1 MGSVG
6 RRLALL
12 ALFVTAAL
20 AWPASSWAADG
31 KLDGTTMVYTAA
43 NGESNSAVVRLV
55 NRSGTDYYEVFDAGA
70 VITAQTPCL
79 DQSQG
84 APNANTMQCPVNLV
98 QSMSASLGDGNDSIS
113 VETPL
118 PTSIGAGGGADTMTG
133 GPAADYLRGGQ
144 GDDTVTGGGGNDQL
158 IGDDPKDPANPATL
172 LGGNDSLD
180 GGAGDD
186 SVDGEAGADTL
197 TGGDGNDV
205 LNGSEGNDRLLADG
219 GQDDLNGGDGVDVAD
234 YSARTGPQFLS
245 LDGVRN
251 DGEGARVDDIGVD
264 VENIAGSQGSDQIS
278 GSDQPNQL
286 DGNGGDD
293 SIASGAGA
301 DVITGGDGNDSENGG
316 DGNDSLS
323 GDGGDDSVSGDA
335 GDDGLNGGAGND
347 ALSGGDG
354 ADTESGGD
362 GNDAIAG
369 GAGADTMQGDAG
381 NDSLDGGTGPD
392 IFAGGDGSDTGD
404 YRSRANA
411 VAVTL
416 DGNPGDGELAEG
428 DNVQA
433 DVENVLGGSGADTF
447 IGNPSANTLDGGP
460 GEDYSDGGAGSD
472 TLVGGD
478 AGDVLRTRGSNEP
491 DTVTCGPGPDF
502 VVAKPA
508 DTIAADCD
516 RADRGVNQKPKR
528 RDSAVVAPAAGT
540 LQMSPAGIVRRVP
553 LQDKVVLPLRSIVD
567 TVTGAVK
574 VQSAPTARKIE
585 TVRLEDGAFDIT
597 QSRSKVAITQFA
609 LQAGDFSVC
618 PTTAGRR
625 ASAAAGR
632 KASTRTVRVLWAN
645 GKGKFRTKGRYATAT
660 IRGTN
665 WETIDRCDGTLIK
678 VRKGAVT
685 VRDLVKKKSVVVK
698 AGDSYLAKR

>member
-301 DVITGGDGNDSENGG
+301 DVIT
-316 DGNDSLS
+316 
-323 GDGGDDSVSGDA
+323 
-335 GDDGLNGGAGND
+335 
-347 ALSGGDG
+347 
-354 ADTESGGD
+354 GGD